1 MTISLKDTD
10 EIFFSV
16 HFLMPLGIPFHE
28 YMVSNRSI
36 FFLFFSLSDTP
47 CYTMGGKRVNFKIGI
62 IFDWMESFLL
72 CLCSNGWPFIELNVR
87 LWQKWR
93 TSNKVTTF
101 LLSKK
106 HQNKCHQ
113 QEREEKPLIL
123 KESSKP
129 IE

>member
-47 CYTMGGKRVNFKIGI
+47 CFDAFQFTLQISEAGCIFLSTAAGFPHYIILLQKFAQLCRVLLVLNFLKVSRDAKEVQL
-62 IFDWMESFLL
+62 FNELL
-72 CLCSNGWPFIELNVR
+72 S
-87 LWQKWR
+87 
-93 TSNKVTTF
+93 TTF
-101 LLSKK
+101 CRDNQTCAEIS
-106 HQNKCHQ
+106 
-113 QEREEKPLIL
+113 
-123 KESSKP
+123 
-129 IE
+129 